1 LMVVPN
7 LWWKKGSCGSLFLMR
22 RNFLKIRTHP
32 LSLFSVPAYEWVVK
46 RLDH

>member
-22 RNFLKIRTHP
+22 RNFLK
-32 LSLFSVPAYEWVVK
+32 
-46 RLDH
+46 